1 MDLSRR
7 DFLKIGLLG
16 LSALAFRPP
25 FGRRREHTPRLA
37 GRVTI
42 SEIEVYAEPT
52 SESAIIGKR
61 YRDQIVT
68 VYEEIQSPHGPAYN
82 PLWYR
87 VWGGYVHSAYL
98 QRITTTRLNEPLPGL
113 AEGGQLCEITVP
125 YTEAYTYDRYNGW
138 QHRYRL
144 YYETTHWAT
153 DLIEGPD
160 GQPWYVLTSEL
171 DRYLNY
177 AVPAIHL
184 RPIRDEEIAPLSP
197 DVPPHEKRIRISIAR
212 QELTAL
218 EGDTV
223 VFKARIS
230 SGLPSKDPIPEGT
243 RTPRGQFNIY
253 DKSPSKH
260 MGALQSS
267 GAPGSYTLPG
277 VPWTSFFAEYGVAF
291 HGTFWHNNFGVPMS
305 HGCINMS
312 NADAKWLFRWV
323 TPVWEVPPEDPTRWD
338 RRGLGTA
345 VTVE

>member
-1 MDLSRR
+1 MNISRR

-16 LSALAFRPP
+16 LTSLAFRPP
-25 FGRRREHTPRLA
+25 FGRREEHTPRLV
-37 GRVTI
+37 GRVAI
-42 SEIEVYAEPT
+42 SEIAVYAEPT

-61 YRDQIVT
+61 YRDQLVT
-68 VYEEIQSPHGPAYN
+68 IYEEIQSPHGPAYN

-98 QRITTTRLNEPLPGL
+98 QRVTTRLNEPLPGL

-153 DLIEGPD
+153 GLVTGPD

-184 RPIRDEEIAPLSP
+184 RAIRDEEITPLSP
-197 DVPPHEKRIRISIAR
+197 DVPPHEKRIHVSIAR
-212 QELTAL
+212 QELTAF

-223 VFKARIS
+223 VCKTRIS

-253 DKSPSKH
+253 VKSPSKH
-260 MGALQSS
+260 MGALQAS

-305 HGCINMS
+305 HGCINMT

-338 RRGLGTA
+338 RRGLGT
-345 VTVE
+345 TVIVE

>member
-1 MDLSRR
+1 MNISRR
-7 DFLKIGLLG
+7 DFLKTGLLG
-16 LSALAFRPP
+16 LASLAFRPP
-25 FGRRREHTPRLA
+25 FGRREEHTPRRV

-42 SEIEVYAEPT
+42 SEIDVYTEPT
-52 SESAIIGKR
+52 SDSAIIGKR
-61 YRDQIVT
+61 YRDQLVT
-68 VYEEIQSPHGPAYN
+68 IYEEIQSPHGPAYN

-87 VWGGYVHSAYL
+87 VWGGYIHSAYV
-98 QRITTTRLNEPLPGL
+98 QRVATRLNEPLPGL

-144 YYETTHWAT
+144 YYETNHWAT
-153 DLIEGPD
+153 DLITGPD

-184 RPIRDEEIAPLSP
+184 RAIRDEEITPLSP
-197 DVPPHEKRIRISIAR
+197 DVPPHEKRIHVSIAR
-212 QELTAL
+212 QELTAF

-223 VFKARIS
+223 VFKTRIS
-230 SGLPSKDPIPEGT
+230 SGIPSKAPIPEGT
-243 RTPRGQFNIY
+243 RTPRGRFNIY

-260 MGALQSS
+260 MGALQAS

-277 VPWTSFFAEYGVAF
+277 VPWTSFFAEFGVSF
-291 HGTFWHNNFGVPMS
+291 HGTFWHHNFGVPMS
-305 HGCINMS
+305 HGCINMT
-312 NADAKWLFRWV
+312 NADARWLFRWA
-323 TPVWEVPPEDPTRWD
+323 TPVWEIPPKDPARWD
-338 RRGLGTA
+338 RRGLGTT

>member
-1 MDLSRR
+1 MELSRR
-7 DFLKIGLLG
+7 DFLKLGLLS

-25 FGRRREHTPRLA
+25 FGRREEHTPPRV
-37 GRVTI
+37 GRVAI
-42 SEIEVYAEPT
+42 HEIEVYAEPT
-52 SESAIIGKR
+52 SESPIVGKR
-61 YRDQIVT
+61 YRDQLVII
-68 VYEEIQSPHGPAYN
+68 YEEIQSPHGPAYN

-98 QRITTTRLNEPLPGL
+98 QRVATRLNEPLPGL
-113 AEGGQLCEITVP
+113 RRGGQLCEITVP

-138 QHRYRL
+138 QRRYRL

-153 DLIEGPD
+153 DLITGPD
-160 GQPWYVLTSEL
+160 ERPWYMLTSEL

-184 RPIRDEEIAPLSP
+184 RAIRDEEMSPLSP
-197 DVPPHEKRIRISIAR
+197 EIPPQEKRIHVSIAR
-212 QELTAL
+212 QELTAF

-223 VFKARIS
+223 VLKAPVSTGI
-230 SGLPSKDPIPEGT
+230 PSQAPVPEGT
-243 RTPRGQFNIY
+243 RTPRGRFNVY
-253 DKSPSKH
+253 AKSPSKH
-260 MGALQSS
+260 MGALQTS

-305 HGCINMS
+305 HGCVNMR

-323 TPVWEVPPEDPTRWD
+323 TPAWEVPPKDPARWD